1 MPKYTADDAGITIQ
15 FLGET
20 VYFDKSVNGM
30 ERAVRTLKKEV
41 NLFNK
46 QLKFDP
52 SNLDALTKKIENLK
66 AQEELAKKVL
76 EEYTKDLAA
85 LSEKGVK
92 QGDPHW
98 KATLEHIAK
107 ANQDILDIQKQLDKA
122 NDLLA
127 EQEGHWGRIGQAIQ
141 DAGAKVENAG
151 RALEPISK
159 FAQNFLG
166 DAIEQ
171 SKDFQDAFADV
182 EKTVTATDEQFVEIR
197 TDLRELAT
205 QLPTTAS
212 ELAHIAGLAGQMGVG
227 ADDIAN
233 FTRAM
238 VDFGTATNITAED
251 AAQEIA
257 QIFNV
262 IGKGDDFSSLDNL
275 LSTIV
280 ELGNNTATT
289 EKDIVEMFRNIA
301 SASSRVGMT
310 ESQMAALAATLS
322 SLGLDKGGASAIS
335 KIMSN
340 IDMAVDTNSAKLAE
354 WANVAGMSADKF
366 KELWN
371 QDASSGLM
379 AVVEGIAKSNEEGTS
394 FNETLEELGI
404 KEIRQI
410 DTLSRL
416 VNAHENYAK
425 NVEMANAAFADG
437 TALSNE
443 ASKRYA
449 TVASQIEIMKNNFIE
464 FALAI
469 GDIMLPYVEWFIQ
482 SLQSLSDWL
491 NNLQPH
497 TKTLIARIL
506 GITAALSPMV
516 LWLGKVMQFLPTIK
530 GNITLMINGV
540 KGLIGVIGNLGSF
553 LTGLISQL
561 GNLILTNFSWV
572 AAIALVFT
580 ALLTLYE
587 QCEWFR
593 NIVDAI
599 IKKIKDLWTQFKQTN
614 WIEALGSKFGWLG
627 EIIGGLIELVKTLV
641 GWFGNLVSKALE
653 FLGLKSNIESS
664 AAGFA
669 SGGGRGITALE
680 VSGMRSGGFNS
691 GGLVMNASFNVTSN
705 NVTREDVR
713 AWANWIADDLNE
725 ELGRRIR

>member
-52 SNLDALTKKIENLK
+52 SNIDALTKKIENLK
-66 AQEELAKKVL
+66 AQEELTKKVL

-85 LSEKGVK
+85 LSEKGVN
-92 QGDPHW
+92 QGDERW

-107 ANQDILDIQKQLDKA
+107 ANKDIIDIQKQLNKA

-127 EQEGHWGRIGQAIQ
+127 EQEGHWGRIGKAIQ
-141 DAGAKVENAG
+141 DAGAKVEDVG
-151 RALEPISK
+151 RKLEPMSNAAK
-159 FAQNFLG
+159 DFLG
-166 DAIEQ
+166 NAIDQ
-171 SKDFQDAFADV
+171 SIEFQDAFADV
-182 EKTVTATDEQFVEIR
+182 EKTVTATDEQFTEIR

-205 QLPTTAS
+205 QLPATAS

-227 ADDIAN
+227 AEDIAN

-366 KELWN
+366 KQLWN
-371 QDASSGLM
+371 EDASSGLM

-416 VNAHENYAK
+416 VNAHENYAD
-425 NVEMANAAFADG
+425 NIEMANKAFAEG
-437 TALSNE
+437 TALSEE
-443 ASKRYA
+443 AAKRYD
-449 TVASQIEIMKNNFIE
+449 TVKSQIQIMKNNFME
-464 FALAI
+464 FALAL

-482 SLQSLSDWL
+482 SLQSLSNWL

-506 GITAALSPMV
+506 GIAAALSPM
-516 LWLGKVMQFLPTIK
+516 LLGLGKVMQFLPTIK
-530 GNITLMINGV
+530 GNVFMMIDGV
-540 KGLIGVIGNLGSF
+540 KGIIGVVTNLGSL
-553 LTGLISQL
+553 LTGLITQL
-561 GNLILTNFSWV
+561 GNLILTHFSWA
-572 AAIALVFT
+572 AAIAIAFT

-599 IKKIKDLWTQFKQTN
+599 IKKIKDLWSQFKQTN
-614 WIEALGSKFGWLG
+614 WIELLGEKFGWLG

-641 GWFGNLVSKALE
+641 GWFGNLISKALE
-653 FLGLKSNIESS
+653 FLGLKGSIESGAS
-664 AAGFA
+664 SMGRRANQITVLDSGGYGSGGFA
-669 SGGGRGITALE
+669 SGGLTL
-680 VSGMRSGGFNS
+680 
-691 GGLVMNASFNVTSN
+691 NASFNVTSN

-713 AWANWIADDLNE
+713 SWANWIADDINE

>member
-52 SNLDALTKKIENLK
+52 SNIDALTKKIENLK

-92 QGDPHW
+92 QSDPHW

-107 ANQDILDIQKQLDKA
+107 ANQDIIDIQKQLNKA
-122 NDLLA
+122 NDLLT
-127 EQEGHWGRIGQAIQ
+127 EQEGNWGRIGQAIQ
-141 DAGAKVENAG
+141 DAGAKVEDVG

-159 FAQNFLG
+159 AAQNFLG
-166 DAIEQ
+166 DAIDQ
-171 SKDFQDAFADV
+171 SIDFQDAFADV
-182 EKTVTATDEQFVEIR
+182 EKTVTATDEQFGEIR
-197 TDLRELAT
+197 TDLRELAK
-205 QLPTTAS
+205 QLPATAS

-238 VDFGTATNITAED
+238 VDFGTATNITAEE

-310 ESQMAALAATLS
+310 ESQMAALAATLA

-371 QDASSGLM
+371 DDASSGLM

-416 VNAHENYAK
+416 VNAHENYSK
-425 NVEMANAAFADG
+425 NIDMANKAFEDG
-437 TALSNE
+437 TALSEE
-443 ASKRYA
+443 AGKRYA
-449 TVASQIEIMKNNFIE
+449 TIASQLQILKNNFME
-464 FALAI
+464 FALTI
-469 GDIMLPYVEWFIQ
+469 GELLLPVVQWLIDLLTQ
-482 SLQSLSDWL
+482 VSNWL
-491 NNLQPH
+491 NALAPAQKKLVTVIMAVVAALAPMAKGLSSILKFADGIIEH
-497 TKTLIARIL
+497 MDIIKTVIGGVQKVISGLWSFILPILETIGSLIAAHPIV
-506 GITAALSPMV
+506 AAIV
-516 LWLGKVMQFLPTIK
+516 
-530 GNITLMINGV
+530 
-540 KGLIGVIGNLGSF
+540 
-553 LTGLISQL
+553 GLIS
-561 GNLILTNFSWV
+561 V
-572 AAIALVFT
+572 V
-580 ALLTLYE
+580 ALLWAK
-587 QCEWFR
+587 CEPFR
-593 NIVDAI
+593 EWVLNMIQRLKEMWGQI
-599 IKKIKDLWTQFKQTN
+599 KQTN
-614 WIEALGSKFGWLG
+614 YIDLLGAKFGWLG
-627 EIIGGLIELVKTLV
+627 EIIGGLIELVKSLV

-653 FLGLKSNIESS
+653 FLGLKSSIESS